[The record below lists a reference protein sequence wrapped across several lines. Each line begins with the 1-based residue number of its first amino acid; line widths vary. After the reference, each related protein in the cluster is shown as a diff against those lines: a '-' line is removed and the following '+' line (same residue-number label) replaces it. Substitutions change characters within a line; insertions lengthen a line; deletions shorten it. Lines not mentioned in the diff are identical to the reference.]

1 MSKIKNA
8 VLDQYGTGPFKQQ
21 QFGTAGIEGVKI
33 MSLQCKVFTVG
44 LLYIT
49 VTLLDV
55 IIADVVFVS

>member
-1 MSKIKNA
+1 MSKNKNA
-8 VLDQYGTGPFKQQ
+8 VLDQYGAAPFKQQ

-33 MSLQCKVFTVG
+33 MSLQCKVFTV
-44 LLYIT
+44 LYTT